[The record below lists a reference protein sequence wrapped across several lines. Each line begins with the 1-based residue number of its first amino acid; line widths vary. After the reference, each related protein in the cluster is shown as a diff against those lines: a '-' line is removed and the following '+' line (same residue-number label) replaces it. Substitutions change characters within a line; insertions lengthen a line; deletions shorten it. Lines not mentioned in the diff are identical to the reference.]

1 MYYLAIQNSNSAVTL
16 LKPWISYTYSDYH
29 FKNYTTESFDYSSN
43 ATIKTNVSGNKVT
56 GVSPTMLNAGV
67 DLDTK
72 AGFYFNAVVNYIS
85 RTPIND
91 LNTYY
96 QDGYILLSS
105 KIGYRIPLKHFRIDV
120 FAGGN
125 NLLNAKY
132 SSWVNFNA
140 DASSNPPQFFNPS
153 PSINFYAGATLKYNF
168 K

>member
-1 MYYLAIQNSNSAVTL
+1 
-16 LKPWISYTYSDYH
+16 
-29 FKNYTTESFDYSSN
+29 
-43 ATIKTNVSGNKVT
+43 TIKTNVSGNKVT
-56 GVSPTMLNAGV
+56 GVSPTMLNVGV

-72 AGFYFNAVVNYIS
+72 AGFYFNAVLNYIS

-96 QDGYILLSS
+96 QDGYTLLSS
-105 KIGYRIPLKHFRIDV
+105 KIGYRIPLNHFSIDL

-132 SSWVNFNA
+132 SSWINFNA

-153 PSINFYAGATLKYNF
+153 PATNFYVGATMKYIF
-168 K
+168 RQKS